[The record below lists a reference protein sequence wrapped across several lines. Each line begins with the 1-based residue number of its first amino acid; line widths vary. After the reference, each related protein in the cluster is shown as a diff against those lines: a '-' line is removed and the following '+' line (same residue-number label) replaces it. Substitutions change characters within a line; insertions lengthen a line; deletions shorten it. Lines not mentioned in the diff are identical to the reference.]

1 MKRTTNGAYTIT
13 RETYKRIKK
22 YDHAQ
27 MDEFCT
33 RVYQEGVR
41 DGAKAAPGVDPEE
54 VKRMVQ
60 TQLRESRTEILARI
74 SVIKG
79 IGAAKM
85 ERIDEVLEEM
95 FGDTEEKEEATP

>member
-54 VKRMVQ
+54 V
-60 TQLRESRTEILARI
+60 
-74 SVIKG
+74 
-79 IGAAKM
+79 
-85 ERIDEVLEEM
+85 
-95 FGDTEEKEEATP
+95 